1 MKIQFFFSMNIYKL
15 LSSVKHK
22 RRNLAALFHTMKVI
36 GAQKASQSSQ
46 TVNNDRIFNLCLGV

>member
-36 GAQKASQSSQ
+36 GAQKASQK
-46 TVNNDRIFNLCLGV
+46 